1 MKHKR
6 KIVLI
11 TAFMLLSS
19 INTSSAFA
27 NYSKGGNAMSKQTAV
42 RKLPSRSEIST
53 EDTWN
58 LEDVFESTEAWEN
71 EFKAIKSSLP
81 KLAEFKGKLGESA
94 DTLYEAL
101 TYQDQVMERLGKL
114 YTYSHMKYDQDTTNS
129 TYQALNDRAR
139 NLYTQASSLSSYIV
153 PELLSVDEAKIKQFL
168 EEKDELKLYEHSLDE
183 INRQRPHVLSAEQ
196 EELLAQASEVL
207 GSSSNTFGML
217 NNADL
222 TFPTIKD
229 ENGEEVEITHG
240 RYIRFLES
248 ADPKVR
254 EDAFKAVYKTYG
266 GFKNTFAST
275 LSGTVKKDNF
285 SAKVRN
291 YQSARQAALSSDNI
305 PESVYDNL
313 VSTIHD
319 HLDLLQRYVKLRKE
333 VLKLDEVH
341 MYDLYTPLIKDVKM
355 EVTYDEAKDYIL
367 KGLAPLGE
375 EYNSIL
381 KEGFENRWVDI
392 HENKGKRSGAYSS
405 GAYGTN
411 PYILM
416 NWQDNVNNMFTLA
429 HEFGHSVH
437 SYYTRKTQP
446 YPYGD
451 YSIFV
456 AEVASTCNEAL
467 LNHYLLQTIEN
478 EKERLY
484 LLNHF
489 LEGFRGTVFRQTM
502 FAEFE
507 HMIHQKAQDGEP
519 LTPEL
524 LTKTYYD
531 LNKKY
536 FGEDIVVDEEIG
548 LEWARI
554 PHFYYN
560 YYVYQYATGYSAATA
575 LSNQIL
581 EEGQPAV
588 DRYLEFLKAGSS
600 AYPIEVLKKAGV
612 DMTSSA
618 PIEEALKVFEE
629 KLNEMEELLAKIN
642 N

>member
-1 MKHKR
+1 MRKR
-6 KIVLI
+6 ILIVV
-11 TAFMLLSS
+11 TTFTLLNGV
-19 INTSSAFA
+19 NTSSALA
-27 NYSKGGNAMSKQTAV
+27 LLSQGGNEMSEQVAV
-42 RKLPSRSEIST
+42 KKLPSRSEIKT
-53 EDTWN
+53 EDTWR
-58 LEDVFESTEAWEN
+58 LEDIFATDEAWEK
-71 EFKAIKSSLP
+71 EFKDIQSALP
-81 KLAEFKGKLGESA
+81 KLGEFKGKLGQSA
-94 DTLYEAL
+94 TTLFEAL
-101 TYQDQVMERLGKL
+101 SYQDEVMERLGKL
-114 YTYSHMKYDQDTTNS
+114 YTYAHMRYDQDTTNS

-139 NLYTQASSLSSYIV
+139 TLYTQAASISSYVV
-153 PELLSVDEAKIKQFL
+153 PEILSLDEAKLKTFL
-168 EEKDELKLYEHSLDE
+168 QEKEELKLYEHALDE
-183 INRQRPHVLSAEQ
+183 INRQRPHVLSAEK
-196 EELLAQASEVL
+196 EELLAEASEVL

-222 TFPTIKD
+222 TFPSIKD
-229 ENGEEVEITHG
+229 EDGEEVEITHG
-240 RYIRFLES
+240 RYVRFLES
-248 ADPKVR
+248 EDRRVR
-254 EDAFKAVYKTYG
+254 EDAFKAVYGKYDE
-266 GFKNTFAST
+266 FKNTFAST

-291 YQSARQAALSSDNI
+291 YESARQAALSSDNI
-305 PESVYDNL
+305 SEEVYENL
-313 VSTIHD
+313 VNTVHQN
-319 HLDLLQRYVKLRKE
+319 LDLLQRYVKLRKE
-333 VLKLDEVH
+333 VLQLDEVH
-341 MYDLYTPLIKDVKM
+341 MYDLYTPLVKDVKM
-355 EVTYDEAKDYIL
+355 EVPYEKAKEYIL
-367 KGLAPLGE
+367 KGLEPLGE
-375 EYNSIL
+375 DYISIL
-381 KEGFENRWVDI
+381 EDGFNNRWVDV

-416 NWQDNVNNMFTLA
+416 NWQDNVNNLFTLA

-437 SYYTRKTQP
+437 SYYTRNNQP
-446 YPYGD
+446 YQYGD

-467 LNHYLLQTIEN
+467 LNHYLLNTIED
-478 EKERLY
+478 EKQRLY

-507 HMIHQKAQDGEP
+507 HLIHQKAQDGEP

-581 EEGQPAV
+581 EEGKPAV
-588 DRYLEFLKAGSS
+588 NRYIDFLKAGSS
-600 AYPIEVLKKAGV
+600 DYPIEVLKKAGV
-612 DMTSSA
+612 DMTTSQ
-618 PIEEALKVFEE
+618 PIEEACKVFEE
-629 KLNEMEELLAKIN
+629 KLNEMEELLAKIKG
-642 N
+642 